1 MKVYIIQSDMGLGI
15 EFENRAA
22 TLNKDI
28 AKQYIKDEILDN
40 CDEDVYDNDYVDK
53 FAQDLVD
60 GNTIDHYCDEFD
72 GIRIWCDILNIIENR
87 EDEKD

>member
-1 MKVYIIQSDMGLGI
+1 MIVYIIQSDMGLGI
-15 EFENRAA
+15 ELENRAA

-40 CDEDVYDNDYVDK
+40 CDEDTYDNDYVDK

-60 GNTIDHYCDEFD
+60 GNTTDHYCDEFD
-72 GIRIWCDILNIIENR
+72 GIRIWCDIFNIIEN
-87 EDEKD
+87 